1 MGGQRP
7 RDPAET
13 EKGEG
18 VTRNREKGRQGIG
31 QRSKGARSPGKGEGS
46 EAGTRDSNETTD
58 TDVGG
63 KQGQQGGDR
72 VQRSGAL
79 GEQGETVTADKS
91 RKGGGS
97 EVRELG
103 RYRGSRR
110 PLRDVK
116 GSGRYGRP
124 RRGGKSSEIWT
135 GWR

>member
-18 VTRNREKGRQGIG
+18 VTRNREKGRQGVG

-63 KQGQQGGDR
+63 KQGEQGGGPGPQKWGARRTRRDSD
-72 VQRSGAL
+72 SG
-79 GEQGETVTADKS
+79 Q
-91 RKGGGS
+91 
-97 EVRELG
+97 
-103 RYRGSRR
+103 
-110 PLRDVK
+110 
-116 GSGRYGRP
+116 
-124 RRGGKSSEIWT
+124 I
-135 GWR
+135 